1 MCDVGEDE
9 RLGLG
14 TGWPA
19 EEVWQN
25 IELPG
30 SVLDVKCMTLQFEGP
45 THQFCILIA
54 HGFDVAK
61 RLMVRPDRHRCC
73 AEVRRKGL
81 RGYDKGEGLLLDRT
95 VISFGCSK
103 LAAQVAVRMFY
114 IIHNLEQNCTQTSLG
129 SINYYRKGQVIIG
142 WSQYWTGRQT

>member
-30 SVLDVKCMTLQFEGP
+30 SVPDVKRMTLQLEGP

-61 RLMVRPDRHRCC
+61 RWKHQ
-73 AEVRRKGL
+73 
-81 RGYDKGEGLLLDRT
+81 LLQKKASHNW
-95 VISFGCSK
+95 V
-103 LAAQVAVRMFY
+103 VAVLDGTPNVTSGPRMQ
-114 IIHNLEQNCTQTSLG
+114 HWPLQT
-129 SINYYRKGQVIIG
+129 I
-142 WSQYWTGRQT
+142 